1 MSDHKRI
8 TVCVTEDNLVRINL
22 PNGGYLDFTP
32 KTSTILAKELISKTS
47 IAIIKRRQMEKVDA
61 L

>member
-1 MSDHKRI
+1 MSDHERI

-22 PNGGYLDFTP
+22 PNSGYLDFTP
-32 KTSTILAKELISKTS
+32 KTSTILAKELVSKAS
-47 IAIIKRRQMEKVDA
+47 IAIIKQRKTEKVDA